1 MSLYGF
7 FHMAQRLPNM
17 DMIQPTTKQMGLAL
31 HFGFL
36 RERYQILLRRRAGQ
50 PAPWTDDPVL
60 REWRFCNVRR
70 EDDRTTIAFR
80 ETVRDPLR
88 DDPHVLLAT
97 IAWRWFNLIETGEV
111 LRPFLMT
118 RDAWNRPEVERLLQ
132 ARHDAGDN
140 IFTGA
145 YMVNSEPNQ
154 PKLPAVLDYIDKAFR
169 VLDPEEV
176 ARTCATKR
184 AMFERLKAADIRL
197 GEFSAYQVVVD
208 LTHTALLERAPD
220 FNTFTVAGPGCAKGI
235 GRVFHSDPEHFNY
248 NSRRDQVEMLRL
260 MVEALE
266 VSRDPRQWPAD
277 WPPFILSDIENSFCE
292 MHKYWSACAGNRQ
305 KRRFRPAA

>member
-1 MSLYGF
+1 MS
-7 FHMAQRLPNM
+7 
-17 DMIQPTTKQMGLAL
+17 TTHDGLRD
-31 HFGFL
+31 HFAFL

-111 LRPFLMT
+111 LRPFLMS
-118 RDAWNRPEVERLLQ
+118 RDAWNRVEVGRLLQ
-132 ARHDAGDN
+132 ERQDRGEQV
-140 IFTGA
+140 FTGA
-145 YMVNSEPNQ
+145 FMVNSPQNE
-154 PKLPAVLDYIDKAFR
+154 PKLPAILNAIDWCYRHLDA
-169 VLDPEEV
+169 EQV
-176 ARTCATKR
+176 ARTCTTKQ
-184 AMFERLKAADIRL
+184 AMFERIVDVDRQ
-197 GEFSAYQVVVD
+197 GPFTAYQVVVD
-208 LTHTALLERAPD
+208 LTHTALLERASD
-220 FNTFTVAGPGCAKGI
+220 FNTFTVAEPGCAKGI
-235 GRVFHSDPEHFNY
+235 GRVFHGDPSRFNY
-248 NSRRDQVEMLRL
+248 GSRRDQAEMLRL
-260 MVEALE
+260 MVETLE
-266 VSRDPRQWPAD
+266 ASRDPELWPSD

-292 MHKYWSACAGNRQ
+292 AQKYGSAREGNRQ

>member
-1 MSLYGF
+1 MTTF
-7 FHMAQRLPNM
+7 QMAQGVPNT
-17 DMIQPTTKQMGLAL
+17 IRSTPAQTGVGL
-31 HFGFL
+31 HFAFL

-50 PAPWTDDPVL
+50 PAPWTDDQVL

-88 DDPHVLLAT
+88 DDPHVLFAT
-97 IAWRWFNLIETGEV
+97 IAWRWFNLIETGEI
-111 LRPFLMT
+111 LRPFLMS

-132 ARHDAGDN
+132 ARHDGGDN

-145 YMVNSEPNQ
+145 HMTNSEQNR

-169 VLDPEEV
+169 TLDPEEIR
-176 ARTCATKR
+176 RTCTTKR

-197 GEFSAYQVVVD
+197 GDFSAYQVVVD
-208 LTHTALLERAPD
+208 LMYTHYLERAPD
-220 FNTFTVAGPGCAKGI
+220 LDTFTVAGPGCAKGI
-235 GRVFHSDPEHFNY
+235 GRTFHCDAAHFNY
-248 NSRRDQVEMLRL
+248 NSRRDQPEMLRL
-260 MVEALE
+260 MVETLKA
-266 VSRDPRQWPAD
+266 SRDPKHWPSD

-292 MHKYWSACAGNRQ
+292 AHKYWSACEGNRQ
-305 KRRFRPAA
+305 KRRYRPAA